1 MLSPVGWQAGS
12 SLAWGAACPCPHI
25 ISPGCHLKAHGAN
38 WGHPSG
44 SWGRQK
50 NTCLGKKKGISTDC
64 LLGKG
69 SPKGQPQGAALQS
82 SMQNPL
88 WDKRK
93 ACLLQE
99 RLPSALMGRDDPQG
113 FYSGQNTRCDRR
125 NRLGCRMVISK
136 LTPTE
141 K

>member
-1 MLSPVGWQAGS
+1 MAGWEQPGLGGCLPMSPHHLPWLSPEGTWSQ
-12 SLAWGAACPCPHI
+12 LGAPLWFLGTPKK
-25 ISPGCHLKAHGAN
+25 HLL
-38 WGHPSG
+38 
-44 SWGRQK
+44 R
-50 NTCLGKKKGISTDC
+50 KKKGISTDC